1 MFKKSKKN
9 QAVEVV
15 TVSDEN
21 QATAGG
27 LRKSKKPAR
36 KKVPKR
42 MRHTNADSIRK
53 NLDAEMFSEKRKIV
67 KIKTKR
73 SLLMK
78 TYTKQQI
85 KYLDLMR
92 ISPSQRIKY
101 ARSRLLT
108 SLGFAVFGLIFGL
121 LFHNK
126 YIIFGVLGFAVV
138 LYWQRGSSLKK
149 QYASFMFKQEL
160 AFAKFFSNLAPVLTK
175 VVNGKPMYQVLK
187 DLENRTE
194 DPQSKKTIQLF
205 MLELNENPG
214 SDEPYIHVA
223 QNFSNSPESVTR
235 MLSVAQIVKSNAG
248 IPVVRRLARSSADEL
263 MAKVEQIIDA
273 KKRKFAS
280 ITTQVT
286 MAAMPMIFGIVIGMI
301 IAQMTSMFSTLH
313 LG

>member
-1 MFKKSKKN
+1 MFGKSKKKR
-9 QAVEVV
+9 AVEVV
-15 TVSDEN
+15 TVSDETKVDTN
-21 QATAGG
+21 VA
-27 LRKSKKPAR
+27 KKNKRPAR
-36 KKVPKR
+36 KKAPKR
-42 MRHTNADSIRK
+42 MKHTNADTIGK
-53 NLDAEMFSEKRKIV
+53 ALDGEMFSEKRKVV
-67 KIKTKR
+67 KLKTKP
-73 SLLMK
+73 SLLMR

-85 KYLDLMR
+85 EYLDLMR

-101 ARSRLLT
+101 ARSRVLT
-108 SLGFAVFGLIFGL
+108 SLIFAVAGLVFGLL
-121 LFHNK
+121 LHNN
-126 YIIFGVLGFAVV
+126 YVTFGVLGFAIL

-149 QYASFMFKQEL
+149 QYNNYMFKQEL

-263 MAKVEQIIDA
+263 MAKVEQIIMA

>member
-1 MFKKSKKN
+1 MFGKKK
-9 QAVEVV
+9 QARALEVV
-15 TVSDEN
+15 TTED
-21 QATAGG
+21 TAPA
-27 LRKSKKPAR
+27 LNIDKKKKRER

-42 MRHTNADSIRK
+42 MRHTNADTIRK
-53 NLDAEMFSEKRKIV
+53 SLDEDLFSAKRKVV
-67 KIKTKR
+67 KIKTR
-73 SLLMK
+73 PSLLMR
-78 TYTKQQI
+78 TYTKKQI
-85 KYLDLMR
+85 EYLDLMR
-92 ISPSQRIKY
+92 IIPSQRIKY
-101 ARSRLLT
+101 ARSRILT
-108 SLGFAVFGLIFGL
+108 SLVFAIMGLVFGL
-121 LFHNK
+121 LFHNM
-126 YIIFGVLGFAVV
+126 YIILGVFAFSVL
-138 LYWQRGSSLKK
+138 LYWQRGSALKK
-149 QYASFMFKQEL
+149 QYENFMFKQEL

-187 DLENRTE
+187 DLESRME
-194 DPQSKKTIQLF
+194 DPQSKKTVQLF

-214 SDEPYIHVA
+214 SDEPYVHVA

-235 MLSVAQIVKSNAG
+235 MLSVAQIVRSNAG

-263 MAKVEQIIDA
+263 MAKVDQIVMA